1 MAGPDRIV
9 NEVCVQRKRS
19 TKSSNR
25 TPQQKNN
32 LALVEKGSVRT
43 GKIATK
49 IDPRRAG
56 RLGDAALPI
65 HWPVTL
71 NQPRLQRRPSGHGA
85 GSGSGSDS

>member
-1 MAGPDRIV
+1 LRSKKTV
-9 NEVCVQRKRS
+9 NKKFEQNTTTEKQPGACK
-19 TKSSNR
+19 
-25 TPQQKNN
+25 
-32 LALVEKGSVRT
+32 KGSVRT

-71 NQPRLQRRPSGHGA
+71 NQPRLQRRPSGHSA